1 MSRSSRHPDSPAS
14 TRATRAATG
23 SCSVAV
29 VRGSGRRPFPDGSS
43 AHRSSVGN
51 PASGSG
57 PFRRAAPVLALCL
70 LLAFATA
77 PRASLGAHEATNAL
91 ARSASPYLRLHAR
104 DPVHWRE
111 WSTDLVAQAG
121 TGDRLIFVSVGY
133 FACHWCHVMQRESFS
148 DPGAAALLNAH
159 FVSVKVDRE
168 LDPAL
173 DAQLL
178 RFVQST
184 LGHAGWPLN
193 VVLTPDGLPL
203 FGFTYLPVE
212 DFTRLLKQIVTR
224 WAADRDSLAGAAR
237 TVSDMIENA
246 GRPRAVEAMDAA
258 GVRALADAFTQQ
270 ASEAADGLAGGFG
283 QSRKFPSA
291 PQLAL
296 LLDAQR
302 REPVDALAEFLRLT
316 FGAMASLGLR
326 DQLGGG
332 FFRYVTDPGWQV
344 PHFEKMLYDNAL
356 LAELYLDAADVLG
369 EPAFERIGMDT
380 VAFMVRELGAAG
392 GGFFS
397 SLSAVDAADVE
408 GGYYL
413 FDADDLERVLDEEE
427 RRVVAAAWGFEGV
440 PRIEHGY
447 LPVQAAQSSE
457 EVARTAGLS
466 VEDTAARLD
475 SARRKLLAVRAE
487 RGLPRDE
494 KRLAGWN
501 GLALSA
507 LVRASQRPGGARFEA
522 PARGIVRVL
531 AEDLRVGTT
540 LVRASSERG
549 GGGRGRAIAPAT
561 LQDYAYVARGMIAF
575 AKAHG
580 HDEHWALART
590 IVDGAWRRFR
600 VPGGWRLSDAEGLPY
615 AGVEPAIADGP
626 MPSPSAVLL
635 DATMQVADR
644 FGDGALA
651 ARARAAL
658 LAGDA
663 GLRPAAFFHA
673 TRILVLLRWRL
684 DRAE

>member
-1 MSRSSRHPDSPAS
+1 MGPD
-14 TRATRAATG
+14 TL
-23 SCSVAV
+23 
-29 VRGSGRRPFPDGSS
+29 
-43 AHRSSVGN
+43 
-51 PASGSG
+51 
-57 PFRRAAPVLALCL
+57 RRAAGIGAAVLAL
-70 LLAFATA
+70 AFVIA
-77 PRASLGAHEATNAL
+77 PRAGFAAHEPTNAL
-91 ARSASPYLRLHAR
+91 AHSASPYLRLHAR

-111 WSTDLVAQAG
+111 WSPQLVAQAG
-121 TGDRLIFVSVGY
+121 ADDRLIFVSVGY

-148 DPGAAALLNAH
+148 DPDAAGLLNAH

-178 RFVQST
+178 RFVQAT

-193 VVLTPDGLPL
+193 VVLTPDGVPL

-212 DFTRLLKQIVTR
+212 DFTRLLEQIVSR

-237 TVSDMIENA
+237 TVSDMLEGA
-246 GRPRAVEAMDAA
+246 GRPRAAEAMDAA

-270 ASEAADGLAGGFG
+270 ASETADGLAGGFG
-283 QSRKFPSA
+283 QTQKFPSA

-296 LLDAQR
+296 LLDSQR
-302 REPVDALAEFLRLT
+302 REPVEALAEFLRLT
-316 FGAMASLGLR
+316 FRAMASLGLR

-356 LAELYLDAADVLG
+356 LAELYFDAAEVLG

-380 VAFMVRELGAAG
+380 VAFMVRELAAAG
-392 GGFFS
+392 GGFYS
-397 SLSAVDAADVE
+397 SLSAVDAEDVE

-427 RRVVAAAWGFEGV
+427 RRVAAVAWGFEGAS
-440 PRIEHGY
+440 PIEHGY
-447 LPVQAAQSSE
+447 LPVQSVGSSA
-457 EVARTAGLS
+457 EVARASGMT
-466 VEDTAARLD
+466 VEDAAARLD
-475 SARRKLLAVRAE
+475 SARRKLLAVRAG

-507 LVRASQRPGGARFEA
+507 LVRASGRPGGARFEA
-522 PARGIVRVL
+522 LARGVARFL
-531 AEDLRVGTT
+531 AEDLWDGAT
-540 LVRASSERG
+540 LVRARAEEG
-549 GGGRGRAIAPAT
+549 EGDRAIAPAT

-575 AKAHG
+575 VKANG
-580 HDEHWALART
+580 RAEDWDLVRRLVEGGWK
-590 IVDGAWRRFR
+590 RFR
-600 VPGGWRLSDAEGLPY
+600 TPDGWRLSDAEGLPW

-635 DATMQVADR
+635 DATMHVAQR
-644 FGDGALA
+644 FDDDALA

-658 LAGDA
+658 LADHA

-673 TRILVLLRWRL
+673 TRILALSRWRL
-684 DRAE
+684 DRAH